1 MDGGWHIIM
10 CWHSVTPGI
19 YHIMQLT
26 TLSMRWLLCTVI
38 WQILVDRFSG
48 FHLWLEFLIKTNMTK
63 LDINSVYVG
72 FTFFSYTKKS
82 LVYFVS
88 LRIYYLIVYLK
99 ISPFSLS
106 ILETLEDKFNNVE
119 YFLSE
124 MIKPIIMLYLQS
136 HWLLHRAL

>member
-1 MDGGWHIIM
+1 
-10 CWHSVTPGI
+10 
-19 YHIMQLT
+19 
-26 TLSMRWLLCTVI
+26 
-38 WQILVDRFSG
+38 
-48 FHLWLEFLIKTNMTK
+48 MTK

-106 ILETLEDKFNNVE
+106 ILETLEDKFNNVG

-136 HWLLHRAL
+136 HMAFAQGFVNQPAHANSPESRKKSLSDL